1 MARLVVIEVLGG
13 PLDGKRVPWNLDAE
27 CMVWTDGSRLYQ
39 HALDEQ
45 WTGKRMRKVLRL
57 VQTVPMPK
65 RNK

>member
-13 PLDGKRVPWNLDAE
+13 PLDGKRVPWDIDAE

-45 WTGKRMRKVLRL
+45 WTGKRMKTVLRH
-57 VQTVPMPK
+57 VATVPLPK
-65 RNK
+65 RK